1 MESKYGL
8 LLKNEADRKVLGS
21 LKFYLSLQTNYCTFI
36 ALTYV
41 TDAVLDDVCLFCPI
55 SLACKRSLY
64 NKVI

>member
-1 MESKYGL
+1 MESKYDL

-21 LKFYLSLQTNYCTFI
+21 LKFYLSLQTSYCTFV

-41 TDAVLDDVCLFCPI
+41 TDAVLDDVCQFCPI
-55 SLACKRSLY
+55 AFACKHSLY